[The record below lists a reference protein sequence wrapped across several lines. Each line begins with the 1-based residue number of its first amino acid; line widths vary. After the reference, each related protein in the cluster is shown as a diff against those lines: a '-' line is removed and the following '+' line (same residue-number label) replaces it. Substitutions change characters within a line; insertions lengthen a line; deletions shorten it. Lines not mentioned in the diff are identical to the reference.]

1 MSYILPLTYY
11 YTKNHEWICIDEG
24 VGSIGITHYSVA
36 RMGLI
41 IHIHPTSN
49 HMVRKGSRLC
59 EIESSKVIL
68 DMECP
73 LSGTI
78 EEINQCVLDSPELIT
93 RDPYTSW
100 IVRVRS
106 TDPRELEE
114 LMTHTEYADF
124 VRELWKN

>member
-1 MSYILPLTYY
+1 MGFILPVTYY
-11 YTKNHEWICIDEG
+11 YTKNHEWICMDDG

-41 IHIHPTSN
+41 IHIHLPPN
-49 HMVRKGSRLC
+49 HMVRKGNRLC

-93 RDPYTSW
+93 HDPYTSW
-100 IVRVRS
+100 IVRVRL
-106 TDPRELEE
+106 TEPGELRE
-114 LMTHTEYADF
+114 LMTLIEYEDF
-124 VRELWKN
+124 IRELWKN